1 VGAIDAYLYQQA
13 QSSRGSCAVLGDLAE
28 ILGVLQLN
36 VFAKRFI
43 EHLIGF
49 WLRILRISHGFFD
62 ADDLKA
68 LRALAKAMT
77 GAIHF
82 LPWSKPSHVGQFW
95 FFHADSFPQ
104 TGELCQPCI
113 FIYSVIFG
121 VCVGRPCVDRK
132 KVG

>member
-1 VGAIDAYLYQQA
+1 MGAIDAYLYQQS
-13 QSSRGSCAVLGDLAE
+13 QSSCGSGAVLGDLAE

-36 VFAKRFI
+36 VCAKRFI

-49 WLRILRISHGFFD
+49 WLRILRISHD

-82 LPWSKPSHVGQFW
+82 LP
-95 FFHADSFPQ
+95 
-104 TGELCQPCI
+104 
-113 FIYSVIFG
+113 
-121 VCVGRPCVDRK
+121 
-132 KVG
+132 